1 VNQVINKFIS
11 QLSDTEKKIFYF
23 MLPVLILALYDR
35 LLIAPVVNASKAVEN
50 KIVQEK
56 SLIEADLKYLL
67 YKDKIM
73 YESESLQK
81 YVSDMS
87 IPEKDINRNL
97 LGLIERMA
105 SESNINVVKNVPA
118 DSVDQELASI
128 YSANLDCHGKFT
140 DMIQFMH
147 RVNTSEEL
155 TKITRLK
162 LDPKRG
168 DEANV
173 TASMTISKMF
183 LKSTDNPQ
191 LSQSE
196 QSI

>member
-1 VNQVINKFIS
+1 MNQVINKFIS